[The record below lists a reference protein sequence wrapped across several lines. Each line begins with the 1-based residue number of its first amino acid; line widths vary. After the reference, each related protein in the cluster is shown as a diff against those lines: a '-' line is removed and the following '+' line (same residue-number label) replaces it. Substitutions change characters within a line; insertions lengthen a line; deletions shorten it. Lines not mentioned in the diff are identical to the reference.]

1 MFKLLETFELS
12 AEKMRKWEDE
22 TETTWTKGTSWVIVK
37 LWISSHILGAIKK
50 REMSLAFHELVVYV

>member
-1 MFKLLETFELS
+1 MFMLFEGFKLS

-22 TETTWTKGTSWVIVK
+22 TETTWTTWMIVK
-37 LWISSHILGAIKK
+37 LWISSHILGVIKK